1 MLDGHL
7 QPLPVERA
15 SGLPNANLP
24 STHREETAEFD
35 PASLELE
42 NRHLLSGHQGT
53 VSEGLQHATHMA
65 TSQLVPRPTW
75 YSSVQTLSMT
85 CQDSGAATIPQA
97 CFALWQPYCQLI
109 KTCLPQ
115 T

>member
-15 SGLPNANLP
+15 SGLPNVGLP
-24 STHREETAEFD
+24 STQREEAAEPD

-53 VSEGLQHATHMA
+53 VSEGLQHVT
-65 TSQLVPRPTW
+65 QC
-75 YSSVQTLSMT
+75 Y
-85 CQDSGAATIPQA
+85 
-97 CFALWQPYCQLI
+97 
-109 KTCLPQ
+109 
-115 T
+115 